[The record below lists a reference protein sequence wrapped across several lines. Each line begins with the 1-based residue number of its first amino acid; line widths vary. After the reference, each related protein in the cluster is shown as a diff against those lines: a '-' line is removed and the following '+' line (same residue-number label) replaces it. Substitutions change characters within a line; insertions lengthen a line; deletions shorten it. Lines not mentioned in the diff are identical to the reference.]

1 MAISINKCSKEIKE
15 KIVEDYLN
23 NKSLR
28 QIEQDYDVSRATVS
42 KYLEKHGIKNQKGNH
57 YRKYFHDFN
66 YFEIIDS
73 EEKAYWL
80 GFMFADGYIVDFS
93 NTYGEDSFG
102 ISISK
107 KDYFLL

>member
-57 YRKYFHDFN
+57 YRKYFHDF
-66 YFEIIDS
+66 
-73 EEKAYWL
+73 
-80 GFMFADGYIVDFS
+80 
-93 NTYGEDSFG
+93 
-102 ISISK
+102 
-107 KDYFLL
+107 